1 MRIAIITAPRSGGA
15 SYLERALR
23 QITRWMPP
31 DDVRIFS
38 DTLEGPGSIEGVPVT
53 YATPEHL
60 YRVRKLECLGSL
72 NFARAAD
79 WFGAA
84 GHGCVFEDDVEL
96 ADEWHSRAETLAGRA
111 DGLHSS
117 AGTS

>member
-1 MRIAIITAPRSGGA
+1 MRVAIITAPRPGGA
-15 SYLERALR
+15 SYLERVLR

-38 DTLEGPGSIEGVPVT
+38 DTLEGPGAIEGVPVT

-60 YRVRKLECLGSL
+60 DRVRKFECLGSL

-79 WFGAA
+79 WVGEA

-96 ADEWHSRAETLAGRA
+96 ADEWHSRAETLARRA